1 LKFCIGLD
9 IIKAGFS
16 KGRRK
21 AEYWKGARPMD
32 KTDDQKR
39 LCFACKHKYQDDNS
53 EPCVSCRKNGFK
65 KFEKRSEK
73 QDK

>member
-1 LKFCIGLD
+1 
-9 IIKAGFS
+9 
-16 KGRRK
+16 
-21 AEYWKGARPMD
+21 MD

-65 KFEKRSEK
+65 KFEKLSEK